1 MTAGSTGSMQSLRKR
16 DLLLSLK
23 FATVEACFS
32 VPMLNLTLT
41 QFPFVVAFAVTA
53 LGWKAGA
60 IGWLA
65 AAHHLCNAAQP
76 PLMWMLRR
84 RWSLHRIIV
93 FGFAINFTPW
103 AMMGFLPWMGEWRDL
118 IFATVVVVATL
129 GNSICGV
136 AWSAAMGELVPL
148 HIRGRYFGRRNM
160 IFGFW
165 TLVVVLAAGFIADH
179 YGNSL
184 TVFGI
189 LFALAA
195 AMRLI
200 GLYFLLRMKFPPS
213 VLQPLEQREQL
224 SDYLNV
230 FQARHYL
237 MLLAFVGIWGF
248 ALNLAQPFYS
258 VYVLRELPMGISHL
272 TVLTMLLSLG
282 GMVTLPSWGVLGDK
296 FGSKPVMMACSFLW
310 VFVALPSWLLVG
322 PGRHGFLYLTYFV
335 TGAAT
340 AGFQLCQ
347 FNLMV
352 KMIPARTKAPYISVF
367 LAGISLLTAAGPLVG
382 GQMLTSLPHDLGT
395 LLGEPIVRFHLVFVL
410 SMVLCL
416 LSTHILQ
423 QMQEPAERPLSEV
436 VRVMRRMRELNPI
449 LGLAAIAETVFT
461 PRRLTLFAER
471 SLRSLR
477 RQTGD
482 LAEVGEE
489 LAGAGIDVIKRGL
502 RRPAAAKPPDP
513 KDPSDRGED
522 SGLDRR

>member
-1 MTAGSTGSMQSLRKR
+1 MHALRKR

-23 FATVEACFS
+23 FGTVEACFS

-76 PLMWMLRR
+76 PLMWLLRR
-84 RWSLHRIIV
+84 QWSLHRIIV
-93 FGFAINFTPW
+93 LGFLINLLPW
-103 AMMGFLPWMGEWRDL
+103 ALMGFLPWMGTSRDL
-118 IFATVVVVATL
+118 IFAVVVVVATL
-129 GNSICGV
+129 GNSVCGV

-165 TLVVVLAAGFIADH
+165 TLVVVLAAGFIADR
-179 YGNSL
+179 YDNSL
-184 TVFGI
+184 EVFGI
-189 LFALAA
+189 LFALSA
-195 AMRLI
+195 AMRLV
-200 GLYFLLRMKFPPS
+200 GLFFLLRMKFPAS
-213 VLQPLEQREQL
+213 VLHPLEQREKL

-230 FQARHYL
+230 FQAKHYL
-237 MLLAFVGIWGF
+237 YLLAFVGIWGF

-258 VYVLRELPMGISHL
+258 VYVLRELPL
-272 TVLTMLLSLG
+272 TIRDLTILTSLLSLG
-282 GMVTLPSWGVLGDK
+282 GLLTLPSWGILGDR

-322 PGRHGFLYLTYFV
+322 PDRHGFLYVTYFL

-367 LAGISLLTAAGPLVG
+367 LAGISLMTAAGPLLG
-382 GQMLTSLPHDLGT
+382 GQLLTALPHDVGT
-395 LLGEPIVRFHLVFVL
+395 LLGEPLVRFHLVFVG

-416 LSTHILQ
+416 LSTHILH
-423 QMQEPAERPLSEV
+423 QMQEPAERPLSEL
-436 VRVMRRMRELNPI
+436 VRVMRHMRELNPI

-461 PRRLTLFAER
+461 PRRLTVFAER

-489 LAGAGIDVIKRGL
+489 LAEAGLGAIKRGL
-502 RRPAAAKPPDP
+502 RRTPPR
-513 KDPSDRGED
+513 PSDEPP
-522 SGLDRR
+522 SKP